1 MAYFSERPDE
11 RIQEDRSMDKIKM
24 TTPLVEMDGDE
35 MTRILWKMIKDELL
49 LPFID
54 LKTEY
59 YDLGLEHRNA
69 TDDQVTFDSAEA
81 TKKYGVAVKCATI
94 TPNAARMTEYNLK
107 EMWKS
112 PNGTIRAA
120 LDGTVFR
127 APIVVKG
134 IEPCVKNW
142 VKPITLARHAYG
154 DVYKNTEIQVPG
166 AGKAELV
173 FTGEDG
179 TEIRETI
186 HEFKGPGVIQGIH
199 NLDESISSF
208 ARACFNYALDTKQSV
223 WFATKDTISKKYDH
237 RFKDIFQEIYDAEY
251 DEKFKAAG
259 IEYFYTLIDDAVARV
274 MKAEGGFIWACK
286 NYDGD
291 VMSDM
296 VSSAFGSL
304 AMMTSVLVSPSGV
317 YEYEAAHGTVQRHYY
332 KHLAGEETSTN
343 SVATIFAWTGAL
355 RKRGELDNIS
365 ELMAF
370 ADKLEAATLGT
381 IESGKM
387 TKDLA
392 LITTIDNPTV
402 LNSENFIKEIRK
414 SLEAAL

>member
-1 MAYFSERPDE
+1 
-11 RIQEDRSMDKIKM
+11 MDKIKM

-59 YDLGLEHRNA
+59 YDLGLEYRNE
-69 TDDQVTFDSAEA
+69 TNDQVTIDSAEA

-120 LDGTVFR
+120 LDGTVYR

-142 VKPITLARHAYG
+142 KKPITLARHAYG
-154 DVYKNTEIQVPG
+154 DVYKNAEIRVPG

-186 HEFKGPGVIQGIH
+186 HEFKGPGVIQGMH
-199 NLDESISSF
+199 NLDDSISSF

-251 DEKFKAAG
+251 DERFKAAG

-332 KHLAGEETSTN
+332 KHLKGEETSTN

-355 RKRGELDNIS
+355 RKRGELDNIP
-365 ELMAF
+365 ELMTF

-381 IESGKM
+381 IEAGRM

-392 LITTIDNPTV
+392 LITTIENPTV

-414 SLEAAL
+414 TLEASL